1 MDQTLLTAM
10 LVFAAVAFGTVS
22 VVFLGEFLRNRLR
35 ARNVV
40 KQLQRF
46 AEDTLDDDGREL
58 FRRSK
63 EHQGALDPVLH
74 RIPSLQDVAIL
85 LDRGRTPWSLSTFFL
100 LTLGLAL
107 GFGLATFLLTHFL
120 PGAVVAAAIGA
131 LLPYFYVKRRA
142 SKRLGK
148 FEEQLPDAIDLI
160 GRAIRAGHPLSAGF
174 KMVADEAKDPV
185 AEEFRRV
192 FEEQRFGLDFSETM
206 FGLADRVPLVDTRI
220 LVTAVLV
227 QREVGGNLAEI
238 LDNLAYVI
246 RERFKIRRQLR
257 VITAQGRLSGYIL
270 ACLPIAVGLAIFFLN
285 RSYIMELFTEEVG
298 KFMLVAAIVL
308 QISGYLWI
316 RKIVNIEI

>member
-1 MDQTLLTAM
+1 MDPTFVTA
-10 LVFAAVAFGTVS
+10 LVVFAAVALGTVS
-22 VVFLGEFLRNRLR
+22 VVFLGEFIRDRMR

-58 FRRSK
+58 FRRAQLK
-63 EHQGALDPVLH
+63 PGALDPVLH
-74 RIPSLQDVAIL
+74 RVPSMQDVAIL

-100 LTLGLAL
+100 LTLGLGV
-107 GFGLATFLLTHFL
+107 GFGLMVFLLSRYL
-120 PGAVVAAAIGA
+120 PLAILATALGA
-131 LLPYFYVKRRA
+131 LLPYIHARRRA
-142 SKRLGK
+142 SRRLRM

-174 KMVADEAKDPV
+174 KMVAEEARDPV

-192 FEEQRFGLDFSETM
+192 FEEQRFGLNFDETM

-238 LDNLAYVI
+238 LDNLSYVI

-270 ACLPIAVGLAIFFLN
+270 ACLPIAVGGAVFLLN
-285 RSYIMELFTEEVG
+285 RSYIMELFTNDAG
-298 KFMLVAAIVL
+298 KAMLVAALFFQVC
-308 QISGYLWI
+308 GFLWI

>member
-1 MDQTLLTAM
+1 VDPTLLTAI
-10 LVFAAVAFGTVS
+10 LVFAAVSLGTVS
-22 VVFLGEFLRNRLR
+22 LAFVGEFVRDRFR
-35 ARNVV
+35 ARSVV

-46 AEDTLDDDGREL
+46 AEETLDDDGREL
-58 FRRSK
+58 FRRAQQK
-63 EHQGALDPVLH
+63 QGAFDPMLQRV
-74 RIPSLQDVAIL
+74 PSMQDVAIL
-85 LDRGRTPWSLSTFFL
+85 LDRGKTPWSLSTFFL
-100 LTLGLAL
+100 LTLGLGV
-107 GFGLATFLLTHFL
+107 GFGLFTLLLSRYLPLAILATAL
-120 PGAVVAAAIGA
+120 GAA
-131 LLPYFYVKRRA
+131 LPYLYARRRA
-142 SKRLGK
+142 SARLAK

-174 KMVADEAKDPV
+174 KMVAEEARDPV

-192 FEEQRFGLDFSETM
+192 FEEQRFGLNFDETM

-270 ACLPIAVGLAIFFLN
+270 ACLPIAVGLAIFGLN
-285 RSYIMELFTEEVG
+285 RSYIMELFTNDAG
-298 KFMLVAAIVL
+298 KMMLVAAL
-308 QISGYLWI
+308 FFQICGFLWI

>member
-1 MDQTLLTAM
+1 MDPTLVTAL
-10 LVFAAVAFGTVS
+10 LVFTAVALGTVS
-22 VVFLGEFLRNRLR
+22 VVFVGEFIRDRMR

-58 FRRSK
+58 FRATQQR
-63 EHQGALDPVLH
+63 QGALDPVLG
-74 RIPSLQDVAIL
+74 RLPSMQDVAIL

-100 LTLGLAL
+100 LTVGLGV
-107 GFGLATFLLTHFL
+107 GFGLMVLLLSRFL
-120 PGAVVAAAIGA
+120 PLAILAAALGA
-131 LLPYFYVKRRA
+131 LLPYMYARRRA
-142 SKRLGK
+142 SKRLRM

-174 KMVADEAKDPV
+174 KMVAEEARDPV

-192 FEEQRFGLDFSETM
+192 FEEQRFGLNFDETM

-270 ACLPIAVGLAIFFLN
+270 ACLPIAVGGMIFLLN
-285 RSYIMELFTEEVG
+285 RSYIMELFTNDAG
-298 KFMLVAAIVL
+298 KFMLVAAL
-308 QISGYLWI
+308 FFQICGFLWI

>member
-1 MDQTLLTAM
+1 MDPTTLTAV
-10 LVFAAVAFGTVS
+10 LVFAAVALGTVS
-22 VVFLGEFLRNRLR
+22 IVFLGEFVRDRVR

-46 AEDTLDDDGREL
+46 AEDTLDDDGREIWRATQE
-58 FRRSK
+58 RR
-63 EHQGALDPVLH
+63 GALDPLLH
-74 RIPSLQDVAIL
+74 RVPSMRDIAVL
-85 LDRGRTPWSLSTFFL
+85 LDRGRTPWSLTTFFL
-100 LTLGLAL
+100 LTVGLAVGLGLA
-107 GFGLATFLLTHFL
+107 AFLLTRFL
-120 PGAVVAAAIGA
+120 PGGILAAVVGA
-131 LLPYFYVKRRA
+131 LLPYLIARRRA
-142 SKRLGK
+142 TLRMRA

-160 GRAIRAGHPLSAGF
+160 GRAIRAGHPLSAGL
-174 KMVADEAKDPV
+174 KMVADEAQDPV
-185 AEEFRRV
+185 AGEFRRV
-192 FEEQRFGLDFSETM
+192 FEEQRFGLSFDETM

-270 ACLPIAVGLAIFFLN
+270 ACLPIAVGLAIFALN
-285 RSYIMELFTEEVG
+285 RPYVMELFTTDSG
-298 KFMLVAAIVL
+298 KFMLVTAIIL

>member
-1 MDQTLLTAM
+1 MDPTLLTAI
-10 LVFAAVAFGTVS
+10 LVFAAVALGTVS
-22 VVFLGEFLRNRLR
+22 IAFVGEFLRDRFR

-58 FRRSK
+58 FRRAQVK
-63 EHQGALDPVLH
+63 QGALDPALR
-74 RIPSLQDVAIL
+74 RIPSMQDVAIL
-85 LDRGRTPWSLSTFFL
+85 LDRGKTPWSLSTFFL
-100 LTLGLAL
+100 LTVGLAV
-107 GFGLATFLLTHFL
+107 GFGLSLYLLTRFL
-120 PGAVVAAAIGA
+120 PGAIIAAAAGA
-131 LLPYFYVKRRA
+131 LIPYLYAKRRV

-148 FEEQLPDAIDLI
+148 FEEQLPDAIDLV

-174 KMVADEAKDPV
+174 KMVAEEARDPV

-192 FEEQRFGLDFSETM
+192 FEEQRFGLNFDETM

-238 LDNLAYVI
+238 LDNLSYVI

-270 ACLPIAVGLAIFFLN
+270 ACLPIAVGLAVFFLN
-285 RSYIMELFTEEVG
+285 RSYIMELFTNDAG
-298 KFMLVAAIVL
+298 KFMMVAAIFFQVC
-308 QISGYLWI
+308 GFLWI

>member
-1 MDQTLLTAM
+1 VDPTLLTAI
-10 LVFAAVAFGTVS
+10 LVFAAVALGTVS
-22 VVFLGEFLRNRLR
+22 FVFVGEFIRDRMR

-40 KQLQRF
+40 KQLTRF
-46 AEDTLDDDGREL
+46 AEETLDDDGREI
-58 FRRSK
+58 FRRAQAK
-63 EHQGALDPVLH
+63 QGALDPALS
-74 RIPSLQDVAIL
+74 RLPSSQDLAIL
-85 LDRGRTPWSLSTFFL
+85 LDRGRTPWSLSTFYL
-100 LTLGLAL
+100 LTFGLAI
-107 GFGLATFLLTHFL
+107 GFGLVTLLLGRYLPLAIVLAVVGAFL
-120 PGAVVAAAIGA
+120 PYI
-131 LLPYFYVKRRA
+131 YCRRRA
-142 SKRLGK
+142 TNRMRK

-174 KMVADEAKDPV
+174 KMVAEEARDPV

-192 FEEQRFGLDFSETM
+192 FEEQRFGLNFDETM

-257 VITAQGRLSGYIL
+257 VITAQGRMSGYVL
-270 ACLPIAVGLAIFFLN
+270 ACLPIAVGLMIFMLN
-285 RSYIMELFTEEVG
+285 RSYIMELFVNDIG
-298 KFMLVAAIVL
+298 KLMLVAALVF
-308 QISGYLWI
+308 QVMGFLWI

>member
-1 MDQTLLTAM
+1 MDAITLTAVV
-10 LVFAAVAFGTVS
+10 VFAAVALGTVS
-22 VVFLGEFLRNRLR
+22 IVFLGEFVRDRMR

-46 AEDTLDDDGREL
+46 AEDTLDDDGREI

-74 RIPSLQDVAIL
+74 RLPSMQDVAIL

-100 LTLGLAL
+100 LTVGLAV
-107 GFGLATFLLTHFL
+107 GAGLAIYLLTRFL
-120 PGAVVAAAIGA
+120 PGAIIAAVAGA
-131 LLPYFYVKRRA
+131 LLPYLYAKRRA
-142 SKRLGK
+142 SNRMGM

-174 KMVADEAKDPV
+174 KMVAEESRDPV

-192 FEEQRFGLDFSETM
+192 FEEQRFGLNFDETM

-270 ACLPIAVGLAIFFLN
+270 ACLPIAVGGIIFLLN
-285 RSYIMELFTEEVG
+285 RPYIMELFTTEVG
-298 KFMLVAAIVL
+298 KFMLIAAIIL

>member
-1 MDQTLLTAM
+1 MDQTLLTSL
-10 LVFAAVAFGTVS
+10 LVFAAVALGTVS
-22 VVFLGEFLRNRLR
+22 VVFVGEFIRDRMR

-58 FRRSK
+58 FRRAQEK
-63 EHQGALDPVLH
+63 HGALDPVLH
-74 RIPSLQDVAIL
+74 RIPSMQDIAIL

-100 LTLGLAL
+100 LTLGLGV
-107 GFGLATFLLTHFL
+107 GFGLMVFLLSRFL
-120 PGAVVAAAIGA
+120 PLAILAAALGA
-131 LLPYFYVKRRA
+131 LLPYIYARRRA
-142 SKRLGK
+142 SKRLRM

-174 KMVADEAKDPV
+174 KMVAEEARDPV

-192 FEEQRFGLDFSETM
+192 FEEQRFGLDFDETM

-270 ACLPIAVGLAIFFLN
+270 ACLPIAVGGMIFLLN
-285 RSYIMELFTEEVG
+285 RSYIMELFTNDAG
-298 KFMLVAAIVL
+298 KFMLVAAL
-308 QISGYLWI
+308 FFQICGFLWI